1 MELTPFTG
9 PSSLRRLSDEFN
21 RMLSQWP
28 SFGSMDTSIVASDWT
43 PAVDIKE
50 EEKRFVITADLPGVD
65 PNDVEVTMENGML
78 SIRGER
84 KEEKKE
90 EKDGYRRVERFSGSF
105 YRRFM
110 LPDTADSEKIK
121 ARANNG
127 VLEIEIAKSKEKQS
141 KKVKIEV

>member
-1 MELTPFTG
+1 
-9 PSSLRRLSDEFN
+9 
-21 RMLSQWP
+21 
-28 SFGSMDTSIVASDWT
+28 
-43 PAVDIKE
+43 
-50 EEKRFVITADLPGVD
+50 
-65 PNDVEVTMENGML
+65 MENGML